1 MVIAENK
8 EMKHE
13 RMETQLMAMDEI
25 ITVQLSNILIHE
37 LEVLKQAGIH
47 ALDANRVHTKTTQLI
62 QNSV

>member
-1 MVIAENK
+1 
-8 EMKHE
+8 
-13 RMETQLMAMDEI
+13 METQMMEMDAI
-25 ITVQLSNILIHE
+25 ITVQLSNTLMHE